1 MNKKI
6 QKKISFLSFFRCGG
20 KEIEIPMS
28 SEEITSLKQILVDN
42 KIEVDYDGIID
53 EDTYLDAILEYFV
66 KNAYEPIYFYSSNQS
81 IANLQ
86 AAVDAYTRCLNAI
99 INPVTSRSFYSCE
112 IDRVLSK
119 FEPYISNLEG
129 LCRAVY
135 FPKVISRVQYKIV
148 PKF

>member
-1 MNKKI
+1 MSNKI

-20 KEIEIPMS
+20 KGRIEIP
-28 SEEITSLKQILVDN
+28 SEEIISLKQILVDN
-42 KIEVDYDGIID
+42 KIEVNYDGIID
-53 EDTYLDAILEYFV
+53 DDTYLDTILEYFV
-66 KNAYEPIYFYSSNQS
+66 KNTYEPIYFYSSNQS

-99 INPVTSRSFYSCE
+99 INSVTSRSFYSCE

-119 FEPYISNLEG
+119 FEPYISNLKG
-129 LCRAVY
+129 LCRTIY
-135 FPKVISRVQYKIV
+135 FPEVISRVQYKIV